1 MGVLSGPSPAAEIRD
16 FDIPAGPA
24 ENAVRQFGEQAH
36 MSVLY
41 EPRSL
46 DHFKTRAIK
55 GKYEP
60 AEALRKL
67 LDDSGLDFSRTSK
80 HLVDVRPGLTPGR
93 SGAEGPDLPTVEIA
107 ARGSSSLLDLP
118 AGVVIRTINSE
129 ELSRQGFTTVPDWV
143 RSLTQNQGIGA
154 NEATGY
160 YGVALSN
167 VAYGSGLNL
176 YGIGQRATLIL
187 LNGQRLA
194 PSGSEGSFT
203 DISNIPLSAIERI
216 ELISDGASTIY
227 GADAVGGIVNFVLR
241 GGYSRPMTTLSLG
254 PPGSLSEH
262 EFGHSFSKAGDH
274 WRVLAGLELYS
285 RNALPASERS
295 QATNDLTPWGGNNF
309 DTPYGN
315 PGTILDSNRQL
326 WGIPSGQNGAHLAPG
341 DLLAVPNEYD
351 NYAGTWML
359 PQQRRVN
366 GLVNGSFDIA
376 DDTEITFNSLFN
388 MRWIKSHV
396 APLSTALLVPNTNPF
411 YVNPVPGDTSPVQ
424 VLYGFGDDF
433 GPIVERGTVRSGQTT
448 LGVRRQLSG
457 DWSLEATAGYTYE
470 NQLETQ
476 SNLVN
481 YDTLS
486 DYLALGDPASAFNPF
501 GAGSNTSPQTLA
513 AIRTH
518 GANEVKSAFRIAN
531 LKAVGS
537 MPLLPAGPVTITAG
551 YDFRLQTFLSTV
563 SPVFNS
569 VGQVFDTDRHRTLHA
584 LYLQSSVPVLAGNLS
599 PDTSYELKLAAG
611 VRYEHFSD
619 VGAAS
624 LPTLGLSFDTGAGLS
639 LFGTWARMFRP
650 PNMPDLNESI
660 NYAAVFPLADPK
672 SPTGYTN
679 SLIWGGN
686 NADLRPETAHSW
698 MAGIKFSPQS
708 DPRVSIDAQYFNIVS
723 FNQILPTQLLPLT
736 LFSDPQYSYL
746 YTRNVLPAAVTNICS
761 HALFMGAAGECQ
773 NSDIGAIVDL
783 RLRSAETVKTDG
795 VDFKILQRWDTSA
808 GELSANLQA
817 TYVLHFKQTQAPGD
831 DFISYRNTPHYPT
844 ALRLRSVF
852 RWENQWLSVSP
863 ALNLQSSYTD
873 TTSIP
878 NRPVGAW
885 TTWDLVVAYKASQLD
900 DLIGGNTT
908 VSLRGLNVFNKQPPF
923 LNNNVSFVG
932 FDPENADLLGRRV
945 SLRLEHEW

>member
-1 MGVLSGPSPAAEIRD
+1 MGLLSGPSLAAEMRD
-16 FDIPAGPA
+16 FDIPAGQA
-24 ENAVRQFGEQAH
+24 ENAVRTFGEQAH

-41 EPRSL
+41 EQGSL
-46 DHFKTRAIK
+46 DHFKTRALK

-60 AEALRKL
+60 IEALRKL
-67 LDDSGLDFSRTSK
+67 LGDSGLDFSRTSK
-80 HLVDVRPGLTPGR
+80 HLVDVRPGLTTERAGPR
-93 SGAEGPDLPTVEIA
+93 EPDLPTVEIA
-107 ARGSSSLLDLP
+107 ARGSSSLIELP
-118 AGVVIRTINSE
+118 PGVVTRTINSD

-143 RSLTQNQGIGA
+143 TSLTQNQGIGA

-187 LNGQRLA
+187 VDGQRLA

-203 DISNIPLSAIERI
+203 DISNIPLSAIDRI

-241 GGYSRPMTTLSLG
+241 GGYSRPLTTLSAG
-254 PPGSLSEH
+254 KPGSLSEH
-262 EFGHSFSKAGDH
+262 EFSHSFSKADED
-274 WRVLAGLELYS
+274 WRVLAGFEFYS

-295 QATNDLTPWGGNNF
+295 QATSNLTPWGGSNF

-315 PGTILDSNRQL
+315 PGSILDSNRQL
-326 WGIPSGQNGAHLAPG
+326 WGIPPGQNGSHLTSG
-341 DLLAVPNEYD
+341 DLLPVPNEYD

-359 PQQRRVN
+359 PQQRRIN
-366 GLVNGSFDIA
+366 GLVNGSFDLS
-376 DDTEITFNSLFN
+376 DDTEIAFNSLFN
-388 MRWIKSHV
+388 MRWVTSHV
-396 APLSTALLVPNTNPF
+396 APFGTPLLVPDTNPF
-411 YVNPVPGDTSPVQ
+411 YVNPVPGDTSSVQ
-424 VLYGFGDDF
+424 VLYGFGSDF
-433 GPIVERGTVRSGQTT
+433 GGIAERDTVRSGQAT
-448 LGVRRQLSG
+448 LGVKQHLGG
-457 DWSLEATAGYTYE
+457 DWSLEATAGYTFE

-481 YDTLS
+481 YDALS
-486 DYLALGDPASAFNPF
+486 EFLASSDPASAFNPF
-501 GAGSNTSPQTLA
+501 GAGSNTNPQTLA
-513 AIRTH
+513 AIRTQ
-518 GANEVKSAFRIAN
+518 GSNEVKSAYRVAG

-537 MPLLPAGPVTITAG
+537 MPLLPAGPVTITTG
-551 YDFRLQTFLSTV
+551 YDYRLQTLLSTV
-563 SPVFNS
+563 SPVFSS
-569 VGQVFDTDRHRTLHA
+569 VDQVFDTDRQRTLQA
-584 LYLQSSVPVLAGNLS
+584 LYVQSSVPVLARKPYDLR
-599 PDTSYELKLAAG
+599 LAAG

-619 VGAAS
+619 VGGAWLPSFCFS
-624 LPTLGLSFDTGAGLS
+624 LDTGSGLS

-650 PNMPDLNESI
+650 PNLPDLNETI
-660 NYAAVFPLADPK
+660 NYAGVYPLPDPK

-679 SLIWGGN
+679 ALIWGGN
-686 NADLRPETAHSW
+686 NADLRPETARSW
-698 MAGIKFSPQS
+698 MAGLKFSPQAN
-708 DPRVSIDAQYFNIVS
+708 PKLSIDAQYFNIVS

-736 LFSDPQYSYL
+736 LFSDPRYSYL
-746 YTRNVLPAAVTNICS
+746 FTRNVLPADVTEVCS
-761 HALFMGAAGECQ
+761 RARFLGPAGSCE

-795 VDFKILQRWDTSA
+795 FDLKILQRWDIPN

-817 TYVLHFKQTQAPGD
+817 TYVLHFKETQAPGD

-852 RWENQWLSVSP
+852 RWENPWWSVSP
-863 ALNLQSSYTD
+863 ALNLQSSYKD
-873 TTSIP
+873 TISIP
-878 NRPVGAW
+878 NQPVGAW

-900 DLIGGNTT
+900 QLIGGNTT